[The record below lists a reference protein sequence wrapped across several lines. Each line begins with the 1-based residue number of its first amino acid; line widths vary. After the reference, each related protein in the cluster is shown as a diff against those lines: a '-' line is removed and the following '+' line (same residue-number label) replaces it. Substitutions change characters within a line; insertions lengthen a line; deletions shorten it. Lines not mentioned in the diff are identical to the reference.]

1 MKTQKTKIVC
11 TIGPATRSAAAIH
24 TLVRGG
30 MDVARLNFS
39 HGTPEEHAEV
49 LGRVRAAS
57 KRFGVPVA
65 VLQDLSGPKVRL
77 GEVSGGSCVLRP
89 RQTVVL
95 TADETA
101 GDEHTLTVTYRQ
113 LAKEVRPRQPI
124 LINDGAIRLSV
135 VETDGRRV
143 TCRVVVGGTV
153 TSRKGVN
160 LPKTALS
167 VGSLTDKDRADA
179 EWGLKQGVDFFAL
192 SFVRTADDVR
202 ALRAIID
209 KAGKQTPIIAKIEK
223 REALRNLDEILRVAD
238 GAMVARGDLGV
249 EIDLADIPA
258 AQKRIIAACNRV
270 GKPVITATQMLESMV
285 TNARPTRAEVTDVA
299 NAIYDGTDAVMLSEE
314 TAIGAH
320 AKEAVRMM
328 ASIAERTER
337 RFDPIIDE
345 PIFTGAD
352 ADAVADGV
360 CHAVAMVARTAKLDA
375 IVACTTSGATARLIA
390 RYRPRMPIYA
400 VSPDPTTV
408 RELALTWG
416 VQPVETVRYSTAE
429 AMVEKTVELLRS
441 RRCIRSGD
449 RVALLAGLP
458 IATAGVTNL
467 LRIIDV

>member
-11 TIGPATRSAAAIH
+11 TIGPATQSAAALRA
-24 TLVRGG
+24 LVRAG

-39 HGTPEEHAEV
+39 HGTPAEHAEV

-57 KRFGVPVA
+57 KWFGVPVA

-77 GEVSGGSCVLRP
+77 GEVGGGSCVLKA

-95 TADETA
+95 TADEVV
-101 GDEHTLTVTYRQ
+101 GDAQTLSVTYPH

-124 LINDGAIRLSV
+124 FINDGAIRLSV
-135 VETDGRRV
+135 VKTDGSRV
-143 TCRVVVGGTV
+143 TCRVIVGGTV
-153 TSRKGVN
+153 SSRKGVN

-179 EWGLKQGVDFFAL
+179 VWGLEHGVDFFAL
-192 SFVRTADDVR
+192 SFVRTAGDVK
-202 ALRAIID
+202 ALRAIIA

-223 REALRNLDEILRVAD
+223 REALRNLDEILDAAD
-238 GAMVARGDLGV
+238 GVMVARGDLGV

-258 AQKRIIAACNRV
+258 AQKRLIAACNRV

-285 TNARPTRAEVTDVA
+285 TNTRPTRAEVTDVA
-299 NAIYDGTDAVMLSEE
+299 NAICDGTDAVMLSQE

-328 ASIAERTER
+328 ASVAERTER
-337 RFDPIIDE
+337 RFAPIVDD
-345 PIFTGAD
+345 PIFTGSD

-360 CHAVAMVARTAKLDA
+360 CHAVAVLARAARLDA
-375 IVACTTSGATARLIA
+375 IVACTTSGATARFIG
-390 RYRPRMPIYA
+390 RYRPRIPIYA
-400 VSPDPTTV
+400 VSPEAATV
-408 RELALTWG
+408 RELALSWG
-416 VQPVETVRYSTAE
+416 VQPIETVRYATVE
-429 AMVEKTVELLRS
+429 AMVEKTIELLRS
-441 RRCIRSGD
+441 RRCIKAGD
-449 RVALLAGLP
+449 RIALLAGLP
-458 IATAGVTNL
+458 IDTAGVTNL

>member
-1 MKTQKTKIVC
+1 MRSQKTKIVC
-11 TIGPATRSAAAIH
+11 TIGPATRSAGAIES
-24 TLVRGG
+24 LVRAG

-39 HGTPEEHAEV
+39 HGTPDEHAEV

-57 KRFGVPVA
+57 KRLGVPVA

-77 GEVSGGSCVLRP
+77 GEVRGGSCVLRS

-95 TADETA
+95 TPDEIV
-101 GDEHTLTVTYRQ
+101 GDERMLSVTYPQ
-113 LAKEVRPRQPI
+113 LAKEVRARQPI

-143 TCRVVVGGTV
+143 TCRVVVGGAV
-153 TSRKGVN
+153 ASRKGVN

-167 VGSLTDKDRADA
+167 VRSLTDKDRADA
-179 EWGLKQGVDFFAL
+179 AWGLKHGVDFFAL
-192 SFVRTADDVR
+192 SFVRTAADVGM
-202 ALRAIID
+202 LRSIIT
-209 KAGKQTPIIAKIEK
+209 KAGARTPIIAKIEK
-223 REALRNLDEILRVAD
+223 REALRNLDEILGAAD
-238 GAMVARGDLGV
+238 GVMVARGDLGV

-299 NAIYDGTDAVMLSEE
+299 NAICDGTDAVMLSQE
-314 TAIGAH
+314 TAVGAH
-320 AKEAVRMM
+320 PTAAVRMM
-328 ASIAERTER
+328 GAVAERTER
-337 RFDPIIDE
+337 RLAPIIDE

-360 CHAVAMVARTAKLDA
+360 CHAVAVFARTAKLSA
-375 IVACTTSGATARLIA
+375 IVACTTSGATARFIA

-408 RELALTWG
+408 RKLALTWG
-416 VQPVETVRYSTAE
+416 VQPVETVRYRTVDT
-429 AMVEKTVELLRS
+429 MVEKTIDLLRT
-441 RRCIRSGD
+441 RRYIRTGD
-449 RVALLAGLP
+449 RIALLAGLP